1 MMTSERKI
9 LANRLNARKSRG
21 PRTGVAKARVSGN
34 ALRHGLAAL
43 THVDPT
49 RKHEVEI
56 IARAICG
63 SCSNPFLFE
72 QALVIAESQSILR
85 CVSKERVA
93 VIERFR
99 NVDVLPFGK
108 RGRLAWAKL
117 TFQQA
122 QWAAAEIARI
132 ETRAAAMAGT
142 PGRTTE
148 KPQRVNLKRNSS
160 VPERDRDEFEAMQ
173 CAMPFLERLARY
185 ERRAWARRG
194 RALRNFMEIKS
205 KSASANLAETA
216 T

>member
-1 MMTSERKI
+1 MTSERKI
-9 LANRLNARKSRG
+9 LANRMNARKSRG
-21 PRTGVAKARVSGN
+21 PRPGAGKVRVSGN

-63 SCSNPFLFE
+63 SCSNPVLFE
-72 QALVIAESQSILR
+72 QALVIAESQLILR

-99 NVDVLPFGK
+99 NANVSPFGK
-108 RGRLAWAKL
+108 RHRLAWAKL
-117 TFQQA
+117 KFQQA

-132 ETRAAAMAGT
+132 KAQETAMAVT
-142 PGRTTE
+142 KGRTTE
-148 KPQRVNLKRNSS
+148 RPKRVNLRRNSRAPVS
-160 VPERDRDEFEAMQ
+160 DRDEFEAMQ

-185 ERRAWARRG
+185 EQRAWARRR

-205 KSASANLAETA
+205 KSAPVNPAQTA